1 MSNPTA
7 PSTTIPGT
15 TTLGAIR
22 AKVRRLTL
30 SPSDAQ
36 LTTAQL
42 DEYINTYVV
51 YDFPETL
58 RTFNLKTTFEKK
70 LATKSQNILRS
81 TSLKKEKIIKAK
93 AKGSRNF
100 PKTY

>member
-1 MSNPTA
+1 MINK
-7 PSTTIPGT
+7 GH
-15 TTLGAIR
+15 
-22 AKVRRLTL
+22 
-30 SPSDAQ
+30 AQ
-36 LTTAQL
+36 TQQ
-42 DEYINTYVV
+42 
-51 YDFPETL
+51 
-58 RTFNLKTTFEKK
+58 RNLKTTFEKK